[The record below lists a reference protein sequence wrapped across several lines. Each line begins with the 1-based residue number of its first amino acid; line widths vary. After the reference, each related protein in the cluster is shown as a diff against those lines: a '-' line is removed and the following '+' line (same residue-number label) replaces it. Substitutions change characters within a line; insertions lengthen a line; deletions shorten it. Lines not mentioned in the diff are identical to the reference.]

1 TLKAM
6 RWACIIKN
14 GELTVVTRLSVM
26 PKDFIVV
33 ECVLKPGQ
41 SLSVLLIYLTVWKN
55 WRKLAESGIEI

>member
-1 TLKAM
+1 
-6 RWACIIKN
+6 
-14 GELTVVTRLSVM
+14 M

-55 WRKLAESGIEI
+55 WRKLAESGIEELAQVSRIRYRDIKWLALRA